1 MPVSL
6 GATLCGKRLAN
17 PTVLASGILGTS
29 AELMRFVEDCGAGAV
44 TTKSCNL
51 QGRQGFQN
59 PTVVSTG
66 RFMLNAVGLSNPGV
80 EEELKTIAE
89 LKKKS
94 RIPVVA
100 SVFEGTPALFAEV
113 AGKISAANP
122 DFIELDLSCPHLS
135 SEEGFKGYGDFSSS
149 PAAAAKV
156 VSAVKSATKIPVF
169 AKLSPNC
176 ADISV
181 MAKAVEAAG
190 ADGIT
195 AINTAKGMA
204 INPELR
210 KPVLAN
216 KSGGV
221 SGPALKPIA
230 LKCVYD
236 VYSAVKI
243 PVIGTGGVTTGRDAV
258 EMMMAGATAVGIGS
272 AVYWRGFEVFSQV
285 CKEMRAWMEENGYS
299 SVKQLVGAA
308 HG

>member
-1 MPVSL
+1 MAPSL
-6 GATLCGKRLAN
+6 NSTLCGRKLAN

-29 AELMRFVEDCGAGAV
+29 ADVMAYAGKCGAGAL

-51 QGRQGFQN
+51 LGRQGFQN
-59 PTVVSTG
+59 PTVVSTPVY
-66 RFMLNAVGLSNPGV
+66 MLNAVGLANPGV
-80 EEELKTIAE
+80 EEELKTIAL

-94 RIPVVA
+94 RSVVIA
-100 SVFEGTPALFAEV
+100 SVFESSPKAFAQV
-113 AGKISAANP
+113 AARISTAKP
-122 DFIELDLSCPHLS
+122 DLIELDLSCPHLS
-135 SEEGFKGYGDFSSS
+135 AEAGFKGYGDFSSNPDS
-149 PAAAAKV
+149 ASAI
-156 VSAVKSATKIPVF
+156 VSAVKASTKIPVF

-181 MAKAVEAAG
+181 MARAVEAAG
-190 ADGIT
+190 ANGIT

-204 INPELR
+204 INAELK

-236 VYSAVKI
+236 VYGAVKI
-243 PVIGTGGVTTGRDAV
+243 PIIGTGGVTCGLDAV
-258 EMMMAGATAVGIGS
+258 EMMMAGASAVGIGS
-272 AVYWRGFEVFSQV
+272 AVYWRGFNVFSLV
-285 CKEMRAWMEENGYS
+285 AKEMQDWMHKNGYS
-299 SVKQLVGAA
+299 NVKQLVGAA